1 MKKVK
6 INQIAGYAPAYT
18 VSNDDLSQIMD
29 TSDEWISTRTG
40 IRERRISLNENT
52 SVLCTKVAQQLIT
65 KAQISVD
72 EIGLIIVATMSP
84 DACTP
89 STAALV
95 QGQIKAPN
103 AVAFDVSAACS
114 GFIYGM
120 EIAQK
125 MMRMSDFKYAIVI
138 GGEVLSKEVDWTDRT
153 SAVLFGDGAAGV
165 LLEANDDV
173 EAFAGTDLK
182 TFGDLGDRLIA
193 GETNPIGEFP
203 PAQFTTFHPFKMDG
217 RAVYKFATTEV
228 PNSIERVCDQNHVSP
243 DDVDY
248 FILHQANIRII
259 KSIAK
264 KLKQPLTKF
273 PNNMERYGNT
283 SAASVPLLLAE
294 MSENGELHPGQ
305 TIVLSGF
312 GGGLTIG
319 SQIIKL

>member
-1 MKKVK
+1 M
-6 INQIAGYAPAYT
+6 
-18 VSNDDLSQIMD
+18 
-29 TSDEWISTRTG
+29 
-40 IRERRISLNENT
+40 ERKH
-52 SVLCTKVAQQLIT
+52 VLIT
-65 KAQISVD
+65 GSSRG
-72 EIGLIIVATMSP
+72 IG
-84 DACTP
+84 
-89 STAALV
+89 
-95 QGQIKAPN
+95 
-103 AVAFDVSAACS
+103 
-114 GFIYGM
+114 
-120 EIAQK
+120 
-125 MMRMSDFKYAIVI
+125 
-138 GGEVLSKEVDWTDRT
+138 RT
-153 SAVLFGDGAAGV
+153 SAVLFGDGAAGA

-243 DDVDY
+243 DEVDY

-283 SAASVPLLLAE
+283 SAASVPRKY
-294 MSENGELHPGQ
+294 SSYRFVSSRHK
-305 TIVLSGF
+305 TIFRTSLR
-312 GGGLTIG
+312 GLPFFVI
-319 SQIIKL
+319 